1 MRLVPQVLKVLVK
14 LYTVS
19 GTVSDYVSVCTCL
32 MFLEDHSAVA
42 KILDQLLMGSDDDC
56 LLAYQIG
63 FDLFENEIQQFL
75 LKVRDELSTNA
86 TPPPPPSPAVLP
98 TPAADPE
105 VRNSILSSLPPIHCL
120 PLIPPPSSAAEARW
134 GLKYNHPKTS
144 LVIMRRCR

>member
-1 MRLVPQVLKVLVK
+1 VLKVLVK

-56 LLAYQIG
+56 LIAYQIG

-75 LKVRDELSTNA
+75 LKV
-86 TPPPPPSPAVLP
+86 
-98 TPAADPE
+98 
-105 VRNSILSSLPPIHCL
+105 
-120 PLIPPPSSAAEARW
+120 
-134 GLKYNHPKTS
+134 
-144 LVIMRRCR
+144 